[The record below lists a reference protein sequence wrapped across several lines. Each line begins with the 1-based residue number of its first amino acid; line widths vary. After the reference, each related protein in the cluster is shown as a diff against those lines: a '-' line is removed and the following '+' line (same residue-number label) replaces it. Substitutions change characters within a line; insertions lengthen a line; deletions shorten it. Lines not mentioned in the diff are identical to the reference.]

1 MFLMYINEL
10 ITMLAN
16 VGVEVK
22 AFADD
27 VKVYMKIVN
36 DVDCNLL
43 QRALDLLEQWADMW
57 QLTISINKCV
67 LNIGN
72 STLPVS
78 MSINN
83 NVLPQFSTVLDLGI
97 TVTSNL
103 SPSIHICNI
112 VSKAN
117 SRTIAI
123 HQSFISR
130 DITLLMRAYKTYVRP
145 LIESNTVIWSPT
157 AICDIELLERV
168 QRKCTKKNCLVY
180 KTFHILNG
188 LNV

>member
-1 MFLMYINEL
+1 MV
-10 ITMLAN
+10 AN
-16 VGVEVK
+16 VGVKVK

-27 VKVYMKIVN
+27 VKVYTKKKIVN
-36 DVDCNLL
+36 DIDCNLL

-57 QLTISINKCV
+57 QLTISINKCCV

-72 STLPVS
+72 SILPVS

-103 SPSIHICNI
+103 SPSIHIRNI

-117 SRTIAI
+117 SRGIAI
-123 HQSFISR
+123 HRSFISR

-157 AICDIELLERV
+157 AICDIELLESV
-168 QRKCTKKNCLVY
+168 QRKFTKKLPSLQNLSY
-180 KTFHILNG
+180 TERL
-188 LNV
+188 